1 MGPAVEDPKIQDQHR
16 QHEQVEQEPEKYQS
30 EPRSRITIDDLQRTI
45 AFVKY
50 RLGCVRQS
58 TILNRQSSLLVRSS
72 PLAAFPLLPD
82 TECLQLL
89 IEVSLTH
96 GLFDLRAVQ
105 ARAQPVRGIGDG
117 KCNCGG
123 FGHMFLQ
130 LRQV

>member
-1 MGPAVEDPKIQDQHR
+1 MRSSIDNPK
-16 QHEQVEQEPEKYQS
+16 
-30 EPRSRITIDDLQRTI
+30 
-45 AFVKY
+45 
-50 RLGCVRQS
+50 
-58 TILNRQSSLLVRSS
+58 SSMLVRSS

-105 ARAQPVRGIGDG
+105 ARAQPVRGVGDG

-130 LRQV
+130 LRQVYLIAGVGHGIVGDSIIGIL